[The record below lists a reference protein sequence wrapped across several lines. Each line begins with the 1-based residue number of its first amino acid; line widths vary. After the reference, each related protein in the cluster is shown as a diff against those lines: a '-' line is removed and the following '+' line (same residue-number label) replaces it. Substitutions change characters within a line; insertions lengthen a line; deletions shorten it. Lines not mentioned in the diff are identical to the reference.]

1 MKIKFSSFIGGVV
14 ILALV
19 VFNLLLLQ
27 KDRALRKDFDQ
38 LSQKIQFSSTFS
50 PLLSNGGRPFC
61 LSFVSPETGK
71 PYKPKLILLVFF
83 SANDCITCLQE
94 ARIWQDL
101 DKEYHKRGL
110 RLICMVPSNDSLKT
124 KEFAEAESLD
134 LPLAFVDS
142 IYIKQRIGTPQ
153 TPFKVL
159 LDSVLTVVY
168 LNGPNTEI
176 EDQQRF
182 KNVIE
187 KWCAL
192 SL

>member
-1 MKIKFSSFIGGVV
+1 MKIKFSFLIVGVI

-19 VFNLLLLQ
+19 IFNLLLLE
-27 KDRALRKDFDQ
+27 KDRALRKDFNQ
-38 LSQKIQFSSTFS
+38 LSQRIELSPSVS
-50 PLLSNGGRPFC
+50 PLLLTGNKPFC
-61 LSFVSPETGK
+61 LSFVNPETGE

-83 SANDCITCLQE
+83 SADDCITCLQE
-94 ARIWQDL
+94 AHIWQDL

-134 LPLAFVDS
+134 LPLVFVDS

-153 TPFKVL
+153 TPFNVL
-159 LDSVLTVVY
+159 LDSTLAVVY

-176 EDQQRF
+176 EDQQHF

-187 KWCAL
+187 KWCAF